1 MRCKKFTEN
10 RNETNSLTTNGRTI
24 TSTLCVLCDIKTK
37 RFIKDQE

>member
-10 RNETNSLTTNGRTI
+10 RNGTNSPTTNGRTI
-24 TSTLCVLCDIKTK
+24 ISNCVLGDIKTN